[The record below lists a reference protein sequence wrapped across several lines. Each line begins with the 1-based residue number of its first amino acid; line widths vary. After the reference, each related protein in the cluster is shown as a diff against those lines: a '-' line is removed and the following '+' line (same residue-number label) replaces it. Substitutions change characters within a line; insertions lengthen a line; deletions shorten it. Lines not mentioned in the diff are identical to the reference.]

1 MTIRDARPGDA
12 QRIAEIY
19 NHAVAH
25 TTAIWNDELVSVENR
40 AAWIAQRQGDGFPV
54 IVVAD
59 DLDEAVGYATYGPW
73 RPHDGYRHTVEH
85 SVYVRGDQRGRGLG
99 RALMEALIAR
109 GRAQR
114 MHVMIAAVESSN
126 AASIGLHERLG
137 FENTG
142 TLHQVGEKFGGWLD
156 LTFLQLVL
164 DDRATPAG

>member
-1 MTIRDARPGDA
+1 MTLRDAHQGDA
-12 QRIAEIY
+12 ARIAEIY
-19 NHAVAH
+19 NHAVVH
-25 TTAIWNDELVSVENR
+25 TTAIWNDEVVSVENR

-54 IVVAD
+54 IVAVD
-59 DLDEAVGYATYGPW
+59 DADEAVGYATYGPW

-99 RALMEALIAR
+99 RTLMEALIAR
-109 GRAQR
+109 GRAQG
-114 MHVMIAAVESSN
+114 MHVMIAAVDASN
-126 AASIGLHERLG
+126 AVSIALHERLG

-142 TLHQVGEKFGGWLD
+142 TLRQVGEKFGGWLD